1 MRLDDYFRGLSDLT
15 RLRIINLLLRE
26 ELCGCDIQD
35 LLGITQPLASRH
47 LVYLKRSGL
56 VADRREGVRV
66 FYHLAEGDTLRDLFT
81 FLQRAFDEQE
91 LFEPDVARLRVFL
104 EREHVGRHRKHELAS
119 SSPQLSGARV
129 PQSTQRSKLRRPNAK
144 EAKNER

>member
-26 ELCGCDIQD
+26 ELCGCDIQR

-56 VADRREGVRV
+56 VADRRDGFRV
-66 FYHLAEGDTLRDLFT
+66 FYRLAEGNILRDLFAC
-81 FLQRAFDEQE
+81 LQRAFREQE
-91 LFEPDVARLRVFL
+91 PFGSDLSRLRVL
-104 EREHVGRHRKHELAS
+104 LEEGNLGRERKQQVADRLAEAVATRLPRRKPEREGR
-119 SSPQLSGARV
+119 
-129 PQSTQRSKLRRPNAK
+129 QREPFGGMK
-144 EAKNER
+144 